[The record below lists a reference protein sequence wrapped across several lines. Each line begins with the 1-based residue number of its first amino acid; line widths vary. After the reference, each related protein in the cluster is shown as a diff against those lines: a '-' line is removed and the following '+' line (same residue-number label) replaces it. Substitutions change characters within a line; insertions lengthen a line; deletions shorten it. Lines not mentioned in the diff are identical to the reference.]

1 MAPVA
6 CEDTLYCKHCLAAGC
21 AALANKVCGG
31 RTLRH
36 PTACRHRPGGL
47 SLSLVAAAARQV
59 DVKHKRCM
67 HDGCLK
73 RPSFNYSGETRALYC
88 GPHRLQHMVNVDQ
101 QRRRI
106 NRGKCPVGKLCI
118 KWCLSTTQVTGGL
131 AFVNLQLVRTRASFR
146 QGQLF
151 PASPAHLHKLNPDQG
166 WRWQACM
173 CACADKCAERC

>member
-1 MAPVA
+1 MFFDTIVCSAAACNICGENYARAPETLVQTHSTASTA
-6 CEDTLYCKHCLAAGC
+6 CRLAVQSACKVH
-21 AALANKVCGG
+21 GG

-36 PTACRHRPGGL
+36 PRACSHRPGGL
-47 SLSLVAAAARQV
+47 RPSPLAAAARQV

-106 NRGKCPVGKLCI
+106 NRGKCPVGKLRVVLC
-118 KWCLSTTQVTGGL
+118 
-131 AFVNLQLVRTRASFR
+131 
-146 QGQLF
+146 
-151 PASPAHLHKLNPDQG
+151 
-166 WRWQACM
+166 
-173 CACADKCAERC
+173 